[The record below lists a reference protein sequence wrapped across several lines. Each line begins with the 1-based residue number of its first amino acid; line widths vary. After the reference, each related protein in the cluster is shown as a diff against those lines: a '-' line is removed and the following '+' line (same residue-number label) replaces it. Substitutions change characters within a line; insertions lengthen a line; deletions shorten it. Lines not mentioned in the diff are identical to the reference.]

1 MNNYKE
7 KYEILT
13 KDIEDRKEVLKGL
26 KESLRE
32 ANSKNFDK
40 YNELRIENLELD
52 ELEKNRH
59 KIATSKDKY
68 IEWPIIALELII
80 ICIMGYIGVNI
91 AIIPSNILLKILVG
105 LLTLSLGGSL
115 SLGIVIMASIIVK
128 KLKRKVHK
136 KIVKTNSE
144 YKKLSKDI
152 YKKKIIIKQKA
163 EEKAVIDSNIRSIAD
178 RIREEESAIRI
189 DAQELEQLRKEII
202 RTVLDTDSI
211 VEEVSRPY
219 TRLKT
224 KEEN

>member
-1 MNNYKE
+1 
-7 KYEILT
+7 
-13 KDIEDRKEVLKGL
+13 
-26 KESLRE
+26 
-32 ANSKNFDK
+32 
-40 YNELRIENLELD
+40 
-52 ELEKNRH
+52 
-59 KIATSKDKY
+59 
-68 IEWPIIALELII
+68 
-80 ICIMGYIGVNI
+80 
-91 AIIPSNILLKILVG
+91 
-105 LLTLSLGGSL
+105 
-115 SLGIVIMASIIVK
+115 MASIIVK

-163 EEKAVIDSNIRSIAD
+163 EEKVVIDSNIRSIAD

>member
-80 ICIMGYIGVNI
+80 ICIMGYIGVNSI
-91 AIIPSNILLKILVG
+91 KYTIKNTSWITNII
-105 LLTLSLGGSL
+105 
-115 SLGIVIMASIIVK
+115 
-128 KLKRKVHK
+128 
-136 KIVKTNSE
+136 
-144 YKKLSKDI
+144 
-152 YKKKIIIKQKA
+152 
-163 EEKAVIDSNIRSIAD
+163 
-178 RIREEESAIRI
+178 
-189 DAQELEQLRKEII
+189 
-202 RTVLDTDSI
+202 
-211 VEEVSRPY
+211 
-219 TRLKT
+219 TRW
-224 KEEN
+224 